1 MNPRI
6 SRQLLAALC
15 LIVLGASQ
23 AVAQQRLY
31 RWVDDQGVVHY
42 GDRVPP
48 EYAGRDRDLLNT
60 QGVTVGAEEG
70 AITDEER
77 AELERREAVESADRQ
92 ARVENAR
99 RDQVLLDTYLSVG
112 EIEQLRDRRLE
123 LLAAQIKVTEQ
134 YLANL
139 RKRLARLQ
147 SEASNY
153 KPYSDDADAPDV
165 PENLG
170 LELSRTLASIT
181 VYEQT
186 LMRSRAEQDSL
197 SRAFARDI
205 ERFRELKGG

>member
-1 MNPRI
+1 
-6 SRQLLAALC
+6 LV
-15 LIVLGASQ
+15 VLGTNQ

-48 EYAGRDRDLLNT
+48 EYADRDRDLLNT
-60 QGVTVGAEEG
+60 QGVAVGAEEG
-70 AITDEER
+70 VITDEER
-77 AELERREAVESADRQ
+77 AELERLEAIESAARQ

-112 EIEQLRDRRLE
+112 EIEQLRDRRVE

-153 KPYSDDADAPDV
+153 KPYSDEADAPEV
-165 PENLG
+165 PENLA

-186 LMRSRAEQDSL
+186 LMRSRAEQEAL
-197 SRAFARDI
+197 SSAFARDI